1 MCVLQENVLKLL
13 RPWKNLSVGEAMI
26 KIDGMLLWKQY
37 MPKKHVR
44 WGIKIWCLYD
54 SLKGYC
60 LAFNVYIGNKGCV
73 ADDIWFGIKG
83 SNGSYV
89 RQPIQTPPLVCGQ
102 LLSFNSFSEKPTLSY

>member
-1 MCVLQENVLKLL
+1 
-13 RPWKNLSVGEAMI
+13 MI

-60 LAFNVYIGNKGCV
+60 LAFNV
-73 ADDIWFGIKG
+73 
-83 SNGSYV
+83 
-89 RQPIQTPPLVCGQ
+89 
-102 LLSFNSFSEKPTLSY
+102 